1 MRADSGVY
9 PRLGKYFSTTDEFA
23 KAACMTRPTLL
34 AVFQGRREFT
44 RSEKTAICGRLL
56 TKLMRDEIDDPELKP
71 QELLNPDSFDEL
83 FREKGA

>member
-34 AVFQGRREFT
+34 AVFQGRREFMEG
-44 RSEKTAICGRLL
+44 S
-56 TKLMRDEIDDPELKP
+56 
-71 QELLNPDSFDEL
+71 SS
-83 FREKGA
+83 